1 MGKALRPLLG
11 VGLLGIIIFL
21 IAAAVVEDPKPRCED
36 PLGCVDIPAGE
47 SLRLGVIQ
55 SLSGK
60 VANLGSD
67 QLRGLELALESR
79 HGKVLGHPVTLVVED
94 SGCRPEG
101 GANAALRIVSDPRI
115 VAIFGTTCSGA
126 AAAAAEVMSQA
137 GLCMMSGNNS
147 APYLTAIAGRKA
159 PKWQPG
165 FFRTAPNEEHSGPA
179 AARYARLTL
188 GAQRAGII
196 HDGDIYT
203 KGLAEGFRREFE
215 RLGGKTVLFT
225 AVDKGDA
232 DMRPVLEAV
241 AAAKAELL
249 FFPLFQPEGNN
260 VLLAARNMPALSGL
274 RFMSDGSLIEQSFID
289 AVGDAAK
296 GMYFVGPTPPKPSQ
310 ALASLTAR
318 YEARYGEAPHTAY
331 YSNAYDAA
339 SVLLDAIT
347 RAGETDSN
355 GHTVIGRQALRDALA
370 STREYPGV
378 VERLS
383 CDKFGDCAT
392 PRFNVLRLDDPRA
405 GVNGLLENVVF
416 TYAPQAGHGD

>member
-1 MGKALRPLLG
+1 MGRALRPLLG

-21 IAAAVVEDPKPRCED
+21 IAGSFVEEPKPRCED
-36 PLGCVDIPAGE
+36 ALGCVDIAAGE
-47 SLRLGVIQ
+47 PLRLGVIQ
-55 SLSGK
+55 ALSGK
-60 VANLGSD
+60 VANLGID
-67 QLRGLELALESR
+67 QLRGLELALKSR
-79 HGKVLGHPVTLVVED
+79 RGKVLGHPVTLVVED
-94 SGCRPEG
+94 TGCRPEG

-147 APYLTAIAGRKA
+147 APYLTAIAGRQA

-188 GAQRAGII
+188 GVQRAAII

-215 RLGGKTVLFT
+215 RLGGRAVLFT

-241 AAAKAELL
+241 VTAKAELL

-296 GMYFVGPTPPKPSQ
+296 GMYFVGPTPPKPSE
-310 ALASLTAR
+310 ALRSLTAR

-339 SVLLDAIT
+339 NVLLDAIT
-347 RAGETDSN
+347 RAGKTDRK

-370 STREYPGV
+370 ATRDYPGV

-383 CDKFGDCAT
+383 CDTFGDCAT